1 MKHIFGTGILF
12 ILAIAG
18 HVLEAVPKSK
28 VFQMEGVG
36 SIYIETDQRVNILK

>member
-1 MKHIFGTGILF
+1 MKHIFGTGIL
-12 ILAIAG
+12 LVLTIAG